1 MPRVAALG
9 ASLPSSGCLY
19 SPGGPQ
25 ASVIVVLAIAVLF
38 FLISALNLP
47 YYSVNPSFP
56 VLPSVG

>member
-47 YYSVNPSFP
+47 
-56 VLPSVG
+56 